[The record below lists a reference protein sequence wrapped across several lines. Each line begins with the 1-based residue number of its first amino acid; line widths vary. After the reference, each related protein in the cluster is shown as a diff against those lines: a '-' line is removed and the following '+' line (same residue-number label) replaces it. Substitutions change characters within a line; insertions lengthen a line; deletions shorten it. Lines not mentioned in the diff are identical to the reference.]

1 MPVGFTR
8 PTLTSFEISE
18 FVYLSDEVPT
28 LSIGVELAG
37 GDQVISSVSINFTE
51 EFYRTNDIN
60 WNKYVNR
67 DYIDFNYIDKETP
80 ILIDESYKFG
90 LNNKQERI
98 SVGYLNVSLG
108 EAGNQAFSKSDLEAL
123 GFRASFEIMNGLHRV
138 GSLAGESLVGDTL
151 RDHLEGLAGDDTLLG
166 FAGRDWLDGGAGADV
181 MQGGAGNDTYIVD
194 ATTDLVEE
202 MAGEG
207 DDLVLAS
214 ATVTLADNVERLTLA
229 GHGSIGGSG
238 NALANVLTGNDGMNV
253 LDGAGG
259 DDTLIGGAASDRL
272 FGGDGRDDLSGGSWG
287 DLLSGGVGR
296 DTLYGG
302 TGGDTLDGG
311 EDGDIL
317 LGEDGKDI
325 LAGGAD
331 ADSLDGGSGND
342 TLYGGAGDD
351 TLLGGTGANVLSG
364 GTGDDLYRI
373 VAKKGQQVIEEKY
386 GGIDTVVATADFV
399 LPKNVERLVLEQGGR
414 GTGNELANIMIGK
427 SGYNKFQG
435 LGGDDTILGGSGR
448 DTLDG
453 GFGNDSLVGGLGDD
467 AYIVDSTSDLILER
481 KGGGTDILI
490 VGFSVSL
497 GKNIEDLRLTG
508 TKDLS
513 GTGNGLRNEIT
524 GNSGANLLSGKGGND
539 TIRGNGGNDTLW
551 GGTGNDTLKGG
562 AGANSLIGGAGD
574 DRYVLDSA
582 SDQVIEVANG
592 GHDEVITEFSM
603 RLMANVEDLY
613 LNGKSMVN
621 LSRPA
626 WGTGNELDNTLT
638 ALDPSR
644 LAGLAGDDTLYGG
657 SGFDTLSGG
666 DGRDLLVGAV
676 EDYLGFG
683 QFLSGGDAL
692 FGGADDDALW
702 GYWGPDLLTGGEGS
716 DLFAYWNTWESYP
729 GSRDTITDFSAGDV
743 IDLSRIDAYHPR
755 GGDQAFVFAGKKTA
769 GMKTGYLYAG
779 NNLIEADVSGDG
791 KADLSIR
798 FEGDHVFVKEDFL
811 L

>member
-1 MPVGFTR
+1 MESG
-8 PTLTSFEISE
+8 
-18 FVYLSDEVPT
+18 
-28 LSIGVELAG
+28 
-37 GDQVISSVSINFTE
+37 IN
-51 EFYRTNDIN
+51 
-60 WNKYVNR
+60 K
-67 DYIDFNYIDKETP
+67 
-80 ILIDESYKFG
+80 SYKFG
-90 LNNKQERI
+90 SNNDQSHIEINYFR
-98 SVGYLNVSLG
+98 VS
-108 EAGNQAFSKSDLEAL
+108 FSTGTSQIFYTHDLEAL
-123 GFRASFEIMNGLHRV
+123 GFRTGFEIMDGLHRV

-194 ATTDLVEE
+194 ATTDRVEE

-207 DDLVLAS
+207 DDLILAS
-214 ATVTLADNVERLTLA
+214 ATVTLADNVERLTLS
-229 GHGSIGGSG
+229 GQGSIGGSG

-253 LDGAGG
+253 LDGEGG
-259 DDTLIGGAASDRL
+259 DDTLIGGAASDQL

-287 DLLSGGVGR
+287 DLLGGGAGR

-311 EDGDIL
+311 EGGDIL

-351 TLLGGTGANVLSG
+351 TLLGGTGTNVLSG
-364 GTGDDLYRI
+364 GTGDDLYQI
-373 VAKKGQQVIEEKY
+373 VAKKGQQVIEEKN
-386 GGIDTVVATADFV
+386 GGIDTVVATVEFV
-399 LPKNVERLVLEQGGR
+399 LPKNVERLVLEHGGR
-414 GTGNELANIMIGK
+414 GTGNELANVMIGK

-435 LGGDDTILGGSGR
+435 LGGDDTILGGDGR

-453 GFGNDSLVGGLGDD
+453 GVGSDSLVGGLGDD
-467 AYIVDSTSDLILER
+467 AYIVDSTSDLIVER

-562 AGANSLIGGAGD
+562 AGANLLIGGMGD

-582 SDQVIEVANG
+582 SDKVIEVRNG

-603 RLMANVEDLY
+603 RLTANVEDLY
-613 LNGKSMVN
+613 LDGKSMVD

-626 WGTGNELDNTLT
+626 WGTGNELDNTIT
-638 ALDPSR
+638 AFDPSR
-644 LAGLAGDDTLYGG
+644 LAGLSGDDTLYGG

-666 DGRDLLVGAV
+666 DGRDLLVGGF
-676 EDYLGFG
+676 EDYFGFG

-692 FGGADDDALW
+692 FGGADDDTLW

-716 DLFAYWNTWESYP
+716 DLFAYWSTWESRS

-743 IDLSRIDAYHPR
+743 IDLSRIDAYQPR
-755 GGDQAFVFAGKKTA
+755 GGDQAFVFAGKKTS

-779 NNLIEADVSGDG
+779 DHLIEADVSGDG